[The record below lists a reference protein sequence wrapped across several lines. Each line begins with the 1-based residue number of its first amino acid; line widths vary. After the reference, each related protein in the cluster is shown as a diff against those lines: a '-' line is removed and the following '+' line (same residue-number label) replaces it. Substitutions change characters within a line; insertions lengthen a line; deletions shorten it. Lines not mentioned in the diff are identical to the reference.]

1 VRSRAVRLNLLG
13 LFAVVLVLS
22 LWTGWQTWRVNEDL
36 SAAVDAASDLEA
48 ALESS
53 DQPAAETALE
63 RLDEHT
69 DAAHDR
75 TEGVTFGALAR
86 LPIVGDDVAGV
97 RVATDVVND
106 LTTDALTPLVDE
118 AADLESFLPRE
129 GRVPVDRLGALQA
142 PVSAAHD
149 AFADATTRLDA
160 EDSSSYLGPLKSKY
174 RDLARR
180 VRDAA
185 GALET
190 ADTALQVMPGM
201 LGQSGERNY
210 LLVFQNNA
218 EVRSTGGLPGA
229 VSVLNANDG
238 RLALT
243 RQVAA
248 SSLGHTDEP
257 VLPLSEAEE
266 QIYGLQLGIFF
277 LDANF
282 TPDFP
287 RTADLMKARWEQVYD
302 DDVDGVLAV
311 DPVALSYLLAVTGPV
326 QVGDVEI
333 NGDNAVDELL
343 HQVYLRYENPAD
355 QDEYFKRVTQAV
367 FDKVTSGEGD
377 PQAILRA
384 LARAGSENRLYIH
397 SFDEQENGVLVG
409 TDVAGELVKEPSE
422 RPHVGVYLNDTTASK
437 MSYFLRTKVRVDST
451 SCSGDVQVLDGLARL
466 RSVAPTNAGETL
478 PDYVTGGGATGLEP
492 GSQLVAVR
500 LYAPV
505 EGEFERVTLNGEEVL
520 DDLDIVVHDG
530 RPVASTFVFLGP
542 QETVD
547 LAWRMRS
554 GPGQTGGAV
563 VSVTPTIEPG
573 NASSVAS
580 SSC

>member
-1 VRSRAVRLNLLG
+1 MRSRVVRLSLLG
-13 LFAVVLVLS
+13 AFVVMLALG
-22 LWTGWQTWRVNEDL
+22 LWTGWQAWRVNEDL
-36 SAAVDAASDLEA
+36 NAAVDAASDLEA
-48 ALESS
+48 ALEGS
-53 DQPAAETALE
+53 DQPAAEAALDD
-63 RLDEHT
+63 LDEHT
-69 DAAHDR
+69 AAAHDR

-86 LPIVGDDVAGV
+86 LPVLGDDVTGV
-97 RVATDVVND
+97 RVATDVIND
-106 LTTDALTPLVDE
+106 LTDEALRPLVDE

-129 GRVPVDRLGALQA
+129 GQVPVDRLADLQA
-142 PVSAAHD
+142 PVARAHA
-149 AFADATTRLDA
+149 AFAEATTRLDG
-160 EDSSSYLGPLKSKY
+160 EDSSSYAGPLKSKY

-185 GALET
+185 GTLET
-190 ADTALQVMPGM
+190 ADTALQVMPDM
-201 LGQSGERNY
+201 LGRSGERNY

-229 VSVLNANDG
+229 VSVLNVNDG

-248 SSLGHTDEP
+248 SSLGNTEQP
-257 VLPLSEAEE
+257 VLPLTEAEE
-266 QIYGLQLGIFF
+266 QIYGPQLGIFF

-287 RTADLMKARWEQVYD
+287 RTADLMKARWEQEFD
-302 DDVDGVLAV
+302 DEIDGVLAV

-326 QVGDVEI
+326 QAGDVEI
-333 NGDNAVDELL
+333 NSDNAVDELL
-343 HQVYLRYENPAD
+343 HQVYLRNEIPAD
-355 QDEYFKRVTQAV
+355 QDEYFKQVTRAV
-367 FDKVTSGEGD
+367 FDKVTSGVGD

-384 LARAGSENRLYIH
+384 LGDAGDENRLYVH
-397 SFDEQENGVLVG
+397 SFAEEEQRALAG
-409 TDVAGELVKEPSE
+409 TDVAGELVKEPTE
-422 RPHVGVYLNDTTASK
+422 RPQVGVYLNDTTASK

-451 SCSGDVQVLDGLARL
+451 SCSGDAQVLDGLARL
-466 RSVAPTNAGETL
+466 RSVAPADAGETL
-478 PDYVTGGGATGLEP
+478 PDYVTGGGNTGLEP

-505 EGEFERVTLNGEEVL
+505 EGEFERVTLNGEEIL
-520 DDLDIVVHDG
+520 ADLDVVVHDG

-547 LAWRMRS
+547 LAWRMRG
-554 GPGQTGGAV
+554 GPGQTGDVA
-563 VSVTPTIEPG
+563 VSVTPGIEPG
-573 NASSVAS
+573 DASSSAS